1 MLRRAAGVA
10 LLVALVGAPGVAG
23 AQETSWTWPLAGP
36 YDVSRPFAPPATRY
50 GAGHRGA
57 DLPGAAGLPVR
68 AAGAGRVS
76 YAGLLAGRGVI
87 VVSHGNLR
95 TTYEPVTAS
104 VAVGTVVTAGQEIGR
119 LDAAHSGCPVAACLH
134 WGLRRGEAYLDPVQL
149 VDRRPAQLLPLG
161 DAAQV
166 PMPVPDGQS
175 AGIAPATAP
184 VPEPEPAAVGSS
196 AAGDPAR
203 QASEEPAWSLRAA
216 QAPLGL
222 AAVVALLAGIGLR
235 ARRRPG
241 PKDPATGGATVVPAQ
256 ESGPDAQVW
265 HLEAER
271 LRRRAG

>member
-1 MLRRAAGVA
+1 MLRRATGVA
-10 LLVALVGAPGVAG
+10 LLLALAGGPSAAG
-23 AQETSWTWPLAGP
+23 AQDPSWTWPLIGP
-36 YDVSRPFAPPATRY
+36 YDVSRPFAPPASRY

-68 AAGAGRVS
+68 AAGDGRVS
-76 YAGLLAGRGVI
+76 YAGLIAGRGVI
-87 VVSHGNLR
+87 VVSHGELR

-104 VAVGTVVTAGQEIGR
+104 VAVGTVVVAGQEIGQ
-119 LDAAHSGCPVAACLH
+119 LDVAHGGCPVAACLH

-149 VDRRPAQLLPLG
+149 VDRGPARLLPLG
-161 DAAQV
+161 DTAQV
-166 PMPVPDGQS
+166 PAPDGQPT
-175 AGIAPATAP
+175 GNTPAA
-184 VPEPEPAAVGSS
+184 VPAPEPAAVGSS
-196 AAGDPAR
+196 GAGDLAR
-203 QASEEPAWSLRAA
+203 QEREEPAWSLRAA
-216 QAPLGL
+216 QAPLSL

-241 PKDPATGGATVVPAQ
+241 PQDPASGGAAGVPAQ

>member
-1 MLRRAAGVA
+1 VLRRAAGVA
-10 LLVALVGAPGVAG
+10 LLVALVGGPGAAG
-23 AQETSWTWPLAGP
+23 AQDTSWTWPLVGP

-76 YAGLLAGRGVI
+76 YAGLIAGRGV
-87 VVSHGNLR
+87 VVISHGDLR
-95 TTYEPVTAS
+95 TTYEPVTAL
-104 VAVGTVVTAGQEIGR
+104 VAVGSGVTAGQEIGR
-119 LDAAHSGCPVAACLH
+119 LDAAHGGCPVAACLH
-134 WGLRRGEAYLDPVQL
+134 WGLRRDEAYLDPVQL
-149 VDRRPAQLLPLG
+149 VDRRPARLLPLG

-166 PMPVPDGQS
+166 PVPDGQS
-175 AGIAPATAP
+175 AGIAPAAAP
-184 VPEPEPAAVGSS
+184 APEPAAVGSS
-196 AAGDPAR
+196 AVGDPAR

-241 PKDPATGGATVVPAQ
+241 PKDPATGGATGVPAQ

-265 HLEAER
+265 QLEAER

>member
-1 MLRRAAGVA
+1 MLRRRTGVA
-10 LLVALVGAPGVAG
+10 LLVALAGGPGAAN
-23 AQETSWTWPLAGP
+23 AQDPSWTWPLVGP

-68 AAGAGRVS
+68 AAGDGRVS
-76 YAGLLAGRGVI
+76 YAGLIAGRGVV
-87 VVSHGNLR
+87 VVSHGDLR

-104 VAVGTVVTAGQEIGR
+104 VVVGTVVVAGQEIGR
-119 LDAAHSGCPVAACLH
+119 LDGAHGGCPVAVCLH
-134 WGLRRGEAYLDPVQL
+134 WGLRRGEAYLDPVQ
-149 VDRRPAQLLPLG
+149 VVNRGPARLLPLG

-166 PMPVPDGQS
+166 P
-175 AGIAPATAP
+175 A
-184 VPEPEPAAVGSS
+184 PEPEHHPTGIASGAAVAPDSAAVGPSG
-196 AAGDPAR
+196 AGDPVQPAPD
-203 QASEEPAWSLRAA
+203 QELAWSLRAA
-216 QAPLGL
+216 QAPLSL

-241 PKDPATGGATVVPAQ
+241 PKDPATGGATVVPVQ

-271 LRRRAG
+271 LRRRVG